1 LELHKLQLEI
11 SKQIQKE

>member
-11 SKQIQKE
+11 SKQIHKE